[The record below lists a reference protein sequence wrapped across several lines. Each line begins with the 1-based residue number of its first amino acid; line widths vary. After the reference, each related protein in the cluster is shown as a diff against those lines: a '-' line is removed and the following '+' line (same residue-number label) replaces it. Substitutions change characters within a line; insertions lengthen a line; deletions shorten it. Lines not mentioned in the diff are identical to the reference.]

1 MAASS
6 AVRIVWIYPD
16 LLSTYGDQGNALIM
30 AYRARL
36 RGHEV
41 EQLNVRS
48 DQPLPAQ
55 GDVYLIGGG
64 EDRPQRLAAERL
76 RRDDGLRRAVEGG
89 AAVLSVCAGFQLLG
103 ESFHDDEQGTL
114 PGLGLL
120 DVTSGR
126 GTVRCVGEVV
136 SDPDPALTVGGR
148 PLPRLTGFENH
159 MGTTVVG
166 PAARPLATVRT
177 GNGNGAGAGA
187 DGAHQGRIV
196 GTYLHGPV
204 LARNPALADLLLGW
218 VDGDPSATPA
228 DDAWHDRLRAERL
241 AAVAA

>member
-1 MAASS
+1 VAGQS
-6 AVRIVWIYPD
+6 ALRIVWIYPD

-30 AYRARL
+30 SYRARL

-48 DQPLPAQ
+48 DQPLPDQA
-55 GDVYLIGGG
+55 DVYLMGGG

-76 RRDDGLRRAVEGG
+76 RKDEGLARAVRNG

-103 ESFHDDEQGTL
+103 HSFYDDEKGIL

-120 DVTSGR
+120 DVTSSR

-136 SDPDPALTVGGR
+136 SEPDPALTVGGR
-148 PLPRLTGFENH
+148 ALPRMTGFENH
-159 MGTTVVG
+159 MGTTTVG
-166 PAARPLATVRT
+166 ADARALATVRR
-177 GNGNGAGAGA
+177 GNGNGAGTGV
-187 DGAHQGRIV
+187 DGAWAGRIL

-204 LARNPALADLLLGW
+204 LARNPGLADLVLGW
-218 VDGDPSATPA
+218 VDGNPEPTPS
-228 DDAWHDRLRAERL
+228 DDRWHEKLRAERL
-241 AAVAA
+241 AAVTA